1 MTSRPMS
8 SKLGPALPMQELGAP
23 KIRRR
28 NRPKRQNS
36 SSIQY
41 IIQYAIDNNHL
52 GAIKSASQDARKR
65 RTNDQ
70 WAMECGD
77 LSDLSPQSKRAGST
91 SPDARVT

>member
-8 SKLGPALPMQELGAP
+8 SKLGPDSRCKSSGPP
-23 KIRRR
+23 KFGEETG
-28 NRPKRQNS
+28 PSEQNS

-70 WAMECGD
+70 CAMECGD
-77 LSDLSPQSKRAGST
+77 LSDLSPLSF
-91 SPDARVT
+91 